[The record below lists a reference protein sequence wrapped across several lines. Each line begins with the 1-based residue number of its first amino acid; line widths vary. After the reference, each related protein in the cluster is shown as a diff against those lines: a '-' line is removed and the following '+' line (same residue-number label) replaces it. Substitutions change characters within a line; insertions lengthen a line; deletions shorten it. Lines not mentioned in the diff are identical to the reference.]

1 MRQVL
6 SLGHLQKQPKDEY
19 TVGYQASGGDR
30 GAHAFLGGRCDE
42 VTRSRDI

>member
-6 SLGHLQKQPKDEY
+6 SLGHLQKRPKDEY
-19 TVGYQASGGDR
+19 AVGYQASGGDR

-42 VTRSRDI
+42 VTM